1 VADIMRMDDT
11 YKIKID
17 QFEGPFDL
25 LMFFIQRDELDIYDI
40 PIAKITEDF
49 QSYIVSLEQMN
60 INVASEFILMA
71 ATLLHIKAKM
81 LLPRQEKDALGN
93 EIDPRTDL
101 INQLIEYKK
110 IKEVI
115 VELEK
120 LEEERSKMHLRAF
133 RETEAMLMVQELSKD
148 AELEPIPVYK
158 LFIVF
163 KKLLER
169 YEDNGK
175 RVQTVVKI
183 KYNINQEK
191 NILLRKISTSTKSAF
206 ENIFDTVENRLHA
219 VVVFLALLELL
230 TAGEVK
236 ILLGIGKN
244 NFWIEKNEAN

>member
-1 VADIMRMDDT
+1 MQDT

-25 LMFFIQRDELDIYDI
+25 LLFFIQRDELDIYDI

-49 QSYIVSLEQMN
+49 QNYIISLEQMN

-81 LLPRQEKDALGN
+81 LLPRQEKDAFGN

-101 INQLIEYKK
+101 VSQLIEYKK

-115 VELEK
+115 SELEV
-120 LEEERSKMHLRAF
+120 LEEIRSKMHLRAY
-133 RETEAMLMVQELSKD
+133 RETEAKLLSHELRKD

-158 LFIVF
+158 LFNVF
-163 KKLLER
+163 RKLIER
-169 YEDNGK
+169 YQDSAK
-175 RVQTVVKI
+175 RIHTVVKI

-191 NILLRKISTSTKSAF
+191 NILLHKISANKKSAF
-206 ENIFDTVENRLHA
+206 ENIFDIVENRLHA

-230 TAGEVK
+230 TAGDVK
-236 ILLGIGKN
+236 IILGIGKN
-244 NFWIEKNEAN
+244 NFWIEKNETI

>member
-1 VADIMRMDDT
+1 MQDT

-25 LMFFIQRDELDIYDI
+25 LLFFIQRDELDIYDI
-40 PIAKITEDF
+40 PIAKITGDF
-49 QSYIVSLEQMN
+49 QNYIVSLEQMN

-81 LLPRQEKDALGN
+81 LLPRQEKDAFGN

-101 INQLIEYKK
+101 VNQLIEYKK
-110 IKEVI
+110 IKEVLT
-115 VELEK
+115 ELEK
-120 LEEERSKMHLRAF
+120 LEEERSKMHLRAY
-133 RETEAMLMVQELSKD
+133 RETEARLLSQELNKD

-158 LFIVF
+158 LFMVF
-163 KKLLER
+163 RKLLER
-169 YEDNGK
+169 YEDSAK
-175 RVQTVVKI
+175 RVHTVVKI
-183 KYNINQEK
+183 KYNINHEK
-191 NILLRKISTSTKSAF
+191 NNLLRKISSDTKSAF

-244 NFWIEKNEAN
+244 NFWIEKNETN